1 MLKQDLELLKKQKN
15 SDKVIITPIRPKS
28 DRVRWCYNK
37 VLKYY
42 KSVVDTYDSKTS
54 GYMKYYYIKLLH
66 IITLYFYGA
75 IFLFHKYRLEK
86 ENYPDDEAGY

>member
-28 DRVRWCYNK
+28 DKVRWCYIK
-37 VLKYY
+37 LFRYY
-42 KSVVDTYDSKTS
+42 KSVLDKYNSKTS
-54 GYMKYYYIKLLH
+54 GYMRYYYTKLLH

-75 IFLFHKYRLEK
+75 IFLSHRRRLEK